1 MRTRAHTQHILA
13 DQCWG
18 SVEQLICSQFKTNN
32 WKVYT
37 THHNQPPTMDVAKY
51 LRELQQIETEYERN
65 KGSLKAVLDYNPDL
79 DLESGTQRLERW
91 EEDKYKERDTNSCLG
106 TECKLLIWL
115 IAFCLICL
123 LLVGFVIYRMYVTR
137 E

>member
-1 MRTRAHTQHILA
+1 
-13 DQCWG
+13 
-18 SVEQLICSQFKTNN
+18 
-32 WKVYT
+32 
-37 THHNQPPTMDVAKY
+37 MDVAKY

-123 LLVGFVIYRMYVTR
+123 LLVGFVIYRMYVSR